1 MKVLSSRYYFLLL
14 SCTCTYNNPQKW
26 FGKCCCWYRLF
37 PLEFFWKKK
46 DFQGMLCTQLQE
58 NTDVSKQQYHPSY
71 AHYVC
76 CILHWICKLLH
87 VHSTCCPTLIIYF
100 MSVITITICHCF
112 IGIIMYVL
120 YKHKIVLYDHCAWH
134 CIIWFYIC
142 STVE

>member
-58 NTDVSKQQYHPSY
+58 NTDVSKQEYRPGY
-71 AHYVC
+71 AHFIC

-87 VHSTCCPTLIIYF
+87 VHGTCCPTLIIYF
-100 MSVITITICHCF
+100 MSVITKTVCSCF
-112 IGIIMYVL
+112 IGMYYISTKL
-120 YKHKIVLYDHCAWH
+120 YYMTIVH
-134 CIIWFYIC
+134 
-142 STVE
+142 TVSFDFIFARQLNKEM